1 MRTEQVKTEEPTK
14 VQNPVVV
21 CVAVD
26 SDLLNLIR
34 RFCSTL
40 PCQTHTTD
48 SPEEALALLGT
59 YRVSLMIADQRL
71 KTISGTQLL
80 KDVARR
86 SPHTARVLLASY
98 PENHDIIQ
106 TEEDRIHGIIG
117 KPWDGPSLQRTIMAI
132 LRWQEDRTH
141 RELDTD
147 SAPLSRLAPHTR
159 EDKPSTHR
167 RETKPEGRK
176 SRPRSPRRGS
186 KKLPS

>member
-1 MRTEQVKTEEPTK
+1 MTTEQVKAVEPTK

-21 CVAVD
+21 CVAED
-26 SDLLNLIR
+26 GDLLNLIR

-48 SPEEALALLGT
+48 SAEEALALLGSN
-59 YRVSLMIADQRL
+59 RVSLLIADQRL
-71 KTISGTQLL
+71 KTMSGTQLL

-106 TEEDRIHGIIG
+106 TEENRIHGIIG

-132 LRWQEDRTH
+132 LRWQEDRIH
-141 RELDTD
+141 QELDTD
-147 SAPLSRLAPHTR
+147 SAPLSRLAPHSRGDMTA
-159 EDKPSTHR
+159 THR
-167 RETKPEGRK
+167 RESKPEKRKRRPKTPRQGRK
-176 SRPRSPRRGS
+176 
-186 KKLPS
+186 K